1 MNINPLLMID
11 GYKADHRRQ
20 YPNGTEVVFS
30 NLTPRKSRLE
40 GVDFCVFFGLQYF
53 LKEYLI
59 KRFENDFFSLPRDY
73 VLAQYKKRLD
83 NYLGGDFTVEHI
95 GELWD
100 LGYLP
105 LEIRAVPEGTKVP
118 IGVPCFTIR
127 NTDPKFFWLT
137 NQLETILSCSVWQA
151 CTSATIAHMYR
162 KEFEAS
168 AERTGLEK
176 WFVDFQGH
184 DFSFRGMSSFESA
197 CLSGAAHLLS
207 FKGTDTIPA
216 IDFIEQ
222 YYHGDSSEG
231 ASIAAT
237 EHSVMCMG
245 GMEDEIGTYRR
256 LINEIYPSGFVSIV
270 SDTWDFWGIMTHG
283 IRTLHDEI
291 MARDGKVVFR
301 PDCYDEETQILTS
314 LGWKFFRELTDD
326 DLVAQVVG
334 NNEIEYIKPIRIVN
348 QAYSGKMIRFSDKKG
363 KVDLLVT
370 PNHRMVWEKNSVEFI
385 EEADKTTVGVHYKR
399 MWRSASNKNSGT
411 KLSPFE
417 RFLIAFQAD
426 GSFPSN
432 HTKIK
437 ENQCGYIQARFTF
450 TKQRK
455 IDRLSEICEMAGL
468 EYSISTEKVRDNQ
481 KVIYVKIPTSMTL
494 LKDFSWVE
502 CDNSKLCSN
511 WCREFVEEASYWDA
525 SRRSDSRFKFDSTNE
540 SVAHT
545 MYNIATFAGY
555 GVKYTRTPDNRK
567 EHFLDVH
574 TVHIMKNN
582 MIGGQAISKS
592 EEDYSGNIYCVQ
604 VPSGKI
610 VVRRGMA
617 SMVCGNS
624 GDPVKIVC
632 GDPDA
637 PEGSPERIGAW
648 ECLWNEFGGT
658 VNDKGFKVLD
668 SHVGLIY
675 GDSITRER
683 QKQILHGLEAK
694 GFVPSIVLGIGSYT
708 YQYNTRDTLG
718 FAVKATWGQVEG
730 ESREIFKAP
739 KTDKG
744 GEKKSAK
751 GYLTTVKVGDTIS
764 LVDRMEPFA
773 EHPDDL
779 MVTVFKDGSLVV
791 DQKFSEIKGRLNE

>member
-1 MNINPLLMID
+1 MID

-59 KRFENDFFSLPRDY
+59 KRFEDDFFSLPRDY

-83 NYLGGDFTVEHI
+83 NYLGGDFSVEHI

-105 LEIRAVPEGTKVP
+105 LEVRAVPEGTKVP

-162 KEFEAS
+162 KEFETS

-222 YYHGDSSEG
+222 YYHGDGTEG
-231 ASIAAT
+231 CSVAAS
-237 EHSVMCMG
+237 EHSVATLNIGSIG
-245 GMEDEIGTYRR
+245 GDLLGAERGSILR
-256 LINEIYPSGFVSIV
+256 LITEVYPTGIFSYVADSY
-270 SDTWDFWGIMTHG
+270 DFWAVVTEILPT
-283 IRTLHDEI
+283 IKNEI
-291 MARDGKVVFR
+291 MARNGTLVIR
-301 PDCYDEETQILTS
+301 PDTGTP
-314 LGWKFFRELTDD
+314 EL
-326 DLVAQVVG
+326 
-334 NNEIEYIKPIRIVN
+334 II
-348 QAYSGKMIRFSDKKG
+348 
-363 KVDLLVT
+363 
-370 PNHRMVWEKNSVEFI
+370 
-385 EEADKTTVGVHYKR
+385 
-399 MWRSASNKNSGT
+399 
-411 KLSPFE
+411 
-417 RFLIAFQAD
+417 
-426 GSFPSN
+426 
-432 HTKIK
+432 
-437 ENQCGYIQARFTF
+437 
-450 TKQRK
+450 
-455 IDRLSEICEMAGL
+455 
-468 EYSISTEKVRDNQ
+468 
-481 KVIYVKIPTSMTL
+481 
-494 LKDFSWVE
+494 
-502 CDNSKLCSN
+502 
-511 WCREFVEEASYWDA
+511 
-525 SRRSDSRFKFDSTNE
+525 
-540 SVAHT
+540 
-545 MYNIATFAGY
+545 
-555 GVKYTRTPDNRK
+555 
-567 EHFLDVH
+567 
-574 TVHIMKNN
+574 
-582 MIGGQAISKS
+582 
-592 EEDYSGNIYCVQ
+592 
-604 VPSGKI
+604 
-610 VVRRGMA
+610 
-617 SMVCGNS
+617 
-624 GDPVKIVC
+624 C
-632 GDPDA
+632 GDPNA
-637 PEGSPERIGAW
+637 PEGSPEYKGAFQ
-648 ECLWNEFGGT
+648 CLWETFGGT

-683 QKQILHGLEAK
+683 QKLILQGLEAK
-694 GFVPSIVLGIGSYT
+694 GFAPSVVLGIGSFT
-708 YQYNTRDTLG
+708 FQYNTRDTLG
-718 FAVKATWGQVEG
+718 FAVKSTWGQVDG
-730 ESREIFKAP
+730 KPCEIFKAP

-773 EHPDDL
+773 KHPDDL
-779 MVTVFKDGSLVV
+779 MRTVYLDGSLVV
-791 DQKFSEIKGRLNE
+791 DQKFSEVKARLNED

>member
-1 MNINPLLMID
+1 MID

-59 KRFENDFFSLPRDY
+59 KRFEDDFFSLPRDY

-83 NYLGGDFTVEHI
+83 NYLGGDFSVEHI

-105 LEIRAVPEGTKVP
+105 LEVRAVPEGTKVP

-222 YYHGDSSEG
+222 YYHGDGTEG
-231 ASIAAT
+231 CSVAAS
-237 EHSVMCMG
+237 EHSVATLNIGSIG
-245 GMEDEIGTYRR
+245 GDLLGAERGSILR
-256 LINEIYPSGFVSIV
+256 LITEVYPSGIFSYVADSY
-270 SDTWDFWGIMTHG
+270 DFWAVVTEILPS
-283 IRTLHDEI
+283 IKKEI
-291 MARDGKVVFR
+291 MARNGTLTIR
-301 PDCYDEETQILTS
+301 PDS
-314 LGWKFFRELTDD
+314 GVPEL
-326 DLVAQVVG
+326 
-334 NNEIEYIKPIRIVN
+334 
-348 QAYSGKMIRFSDKKG
+348 
-363 KVDLLVT
+363 
-370 PNHRMVWEKNSVEFI
+370 
-385 EEADKTTVGVHYKR
+385 
-399 MWRSASNKNSGT
+399 
-411 KLSPFE
+411 
-417 RFLIAFQAD
+417 
-426 GSFPSN
+426 
-432 HTKIK
+432 
-437 ENQCGYIQARFTF
+437 
-450 TKQRK
+450 
-455 IDRLSEICEMAGL
+455 
-468 EYSISTEKVRDNQ
+468 
-481 KVIYVKIPTSMTL
+481 VI
-494 LKDFSWVE
+494 
-502 CDNSKLCSN
+502 
-511 WCREFVEEASYWDA
+511 
-525 SRRSDSRFKFDSTNE
+525 
-540 SVAHT
+540 
-545 MYNIATFAGY
+545 
-555 GVKYTRTPDNRK
+555 
-567 EHFLDVH
+567 
-574 TVHIMKNN
+574 
-582 MIGGQAISKS
+582 
-592 EEDYSGNIYCVQ
+592 
-604 VPSGKI
+604 
-610 VVRRGMA
+610 
-617 SMVCGNS
+617 
-624 GDPVKIVC
+624 C
-632 GDPDA
+632 GDPNA
-637 PEGSPERIGAW
+637 PEGSPEHKGAFQ
-648 ECLWNEFGGT
+648 CLWEIFGGT

-683 QKQILHGLEAK
+683 QKLILQGLEAK
-694 GFVPSIVLGIGSYT
+694 GFAPSVVLGIGSFT
-708 YQYNTRDTLG
+708 FQFNTRDTLG
-718 FAVKATWGQVEG
+718 FAVKSTWGQVDG
-730 ESREIFKAP
+730 KPCEIFKAP

-773 EHPDDL
+773 KHPDDL

-791 DQKFSEIKGRLNE
+791 DQKFSEIKERLNG